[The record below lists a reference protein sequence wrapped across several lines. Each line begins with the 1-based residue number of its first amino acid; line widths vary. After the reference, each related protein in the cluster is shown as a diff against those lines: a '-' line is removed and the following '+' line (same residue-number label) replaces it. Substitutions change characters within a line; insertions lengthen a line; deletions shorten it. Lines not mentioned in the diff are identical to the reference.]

1 MLIPN
6 RLNATQD
13 FKQIERLYAQGL
25 PIDTIVEV
33 SKIDRDTV
41 EGIIQKFQML
51 NESESADF
59 PEPELGSD
67 FGWMKW

>member
-1 MLIPN
+1 MLVPN

-13 FKQIERLYAQGL
+13 FKQIERMYQQGL

-33 SKIDRDTV
+33 TKVDKVTV
-41 EGIIQKFQML
+41 EGIVQKFNML
-51 NESESADF
+51 NESADF

-67 FGWMKW
+67 FG